1 MQLATDR
8 VNVDTFSSSYQQQVG
23 WLWSVRPTL
32 PAVSAT
38 SDRRP
43 RVCNFKI
50 HIDSA
55 APKRRFLSF
64 SLLVTRLRFAAPT
77 YVQGSIQ
84 FVPVKHLSNQVH
96 SHPPQGFYIENQQN
110 KIFFW
115 TSLIFTDY
123 YLDDGENKEGKS
135 EINSPFHLSNFNR
148 KENYFDIQISLDGT
162 AKKSVSTYYVIIN
175 FSLLSIK

>member
-1 MQLATDR
+1 MIDCFIIKLIQQIYFEIFHEISEGKVAGDR
-8 VNVDTFSSSYQQQVG
+8 VNVNTYCSSHQQQVG

-84 FVPVKHLSNQVH
+84 FVSVKHLSNQVL
-96 SHPPQGFYIENQQN
+96 SLCPLGFFIEKKPN
-110 KIFFW
+110 KTF
-115 TSLIFTDY
+115 
-123 YLDDGENKEGKS
+123 
-135 EINSPFHLSNFNR
+135 
-148 KENYFDIQISLDGT
+148 
-162 AKKSVSTYYVIIN
+162 V
-175 FSLLSIK
+175 